1 MEDDSGREACT
12 VGLPLYSM
20 NPSLRKRFIKQFI
33 RERVVPTISASV
45 SWLILGIAV
54 PGAPSLPNR
63 ASSKMPG
70 PALFTGIK
78 KLVDQVCLHANIA
91 GQQIGHENVRQDM
104 MLMEHM
110 LLELKMRLR

>member
-1 MEDDSGREACT
+1 
-12 VGLPLYSM
+12 
-20 NPSLRKRFIKQFI
+20 
-33 RERVVPTISASV
+33 VPA
-45 SWLILGIAV
+45 
-54 PGAPSLPNR
+54 
-63 ASSKMPG
+63 
-70 PALFTGIK
+70 PALVTGIK